1 MGRERANLKGLTC
14 SLTTPL
20 FSQRPER
27 TPGGHAPET
36 RRGLRKDEVNGS
48 AKRRRRH
55 FERRARRGDPSRRR
69 ELPLLILGVARFYW
83 WSEPMAGLPPVQSL
97 AEISTPAL
105 ATAPP
110 EKGVDSDVR
119 CNPVDSI

>member
-1 MGRERANLKGLTC
+1 MGRKRANLKGLTC

-55 FERRARRGDPSRRR
+55 FERHSRRGDPSWRR
-69 ELPLLILGVARFYW
+69 ELFASRTILRAIAP
-83 WSEPMAGLPPVQSL
+83 SSKGLKGS
-97 AEISTPAL
+97 IS
-105 ATAPP
+105 P
-110 EKGVDSDVR
+110 ESFSRRQGPTIACS
-119 CNPVDSI
+119 

>member
-48 AKRRRRH
+48 TKRRGRH
-55 FERRARRGDPSRRR
+55 FERRSRRGD
-69 ELPLLILGVARFYW
+69 LILKRFA
-83 WSEPMAGLPPVQSL
+83 SESAERIAGNEMAL
-97 AEISTPAL
+97 
-105 ATAPP
+105 
-110 EKGVDSDVR
+110 DVER
-119 CNPVDSI
+119 VLDCGMNGQEPLR